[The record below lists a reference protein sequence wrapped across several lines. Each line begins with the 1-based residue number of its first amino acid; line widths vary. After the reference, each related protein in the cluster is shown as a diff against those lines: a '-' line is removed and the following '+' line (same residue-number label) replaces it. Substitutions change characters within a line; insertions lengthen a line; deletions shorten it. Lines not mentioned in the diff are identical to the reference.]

1 MESYHWILIAIVTVG
16 ALWTLRKLGIIDSQT
31 AIIGSITVLAGSI
44 LGQKF
49 TKSDDTGETTDDP
62 RDEPVDDI
70 PVDDVIDSPDEI
82 DQEVDDEMA
91 DSDDDTFDAARD
103 VGG

>member
-1 MESYHWILIAIVTVG
+1 MAIYHWILM
-16 ALWTLRKLGIIDSQT
+16 ALAAVSVLWMLQRTGVIGKDT
-31 AIIGSITVLAGSI
+31 AILGSIFAIASSI
-44 LGQKF
+44 LGRKFLQK
-49 TKSDDTGETTDDP
+49 DETDDP

-91 DSDDDTFDAARD
+91 DSDDNPFDAARD